1 MSWID
6 ILQIFLTNLLK
17 QCQKPKTLPSIQTPV
32 SAEHLLFNFYFIP
45 NCPNYIT
52 KLNCPTKN
60 SAWKFNAPPNSP
72 SSKLSKIIYQSET
85 KTKTTTQ
92 KLQTPNPNSHLASH
106 QEKTHPLHSSAT
118 LPQPTQTPPLP
129 QPHKPHKFTD
139 LTDTPLLSMT

>member
-1 MSWID
+1 M
-6 ILQIFLTNLLK
+6 QIPFVARKFCVIITQINFSHVMDRYSPNFPNK
-17 QCQKPKTLPSIQTPV
+17 PPKAMRKPKTLPSIQTPV

-72 SSKLSKIIYQSET
+72 SSKLSKIIYQNET

-92 KLQTPNPNSHLASH
+92 KLQTPNPNSHPDYHL
-106 QEKTHPLHSSAT
+106 EKSHPLHPST
-118 LPQPTQTPPLP
+118 N
-129 QPHKPHKFTD
+129 
-139 LTDTPLLSMT
+139 LL